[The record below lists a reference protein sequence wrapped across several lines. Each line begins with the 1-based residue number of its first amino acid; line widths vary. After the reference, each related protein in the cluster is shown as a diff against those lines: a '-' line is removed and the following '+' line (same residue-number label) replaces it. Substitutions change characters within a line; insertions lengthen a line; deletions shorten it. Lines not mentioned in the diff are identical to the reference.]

1 MSLDEKTL
9 LELSAYYDGELSW
22 WARVRFERRL
32 RTSPELREE
41 LATLERVSTW
51 VNDIEAEASELESP
65 DLWQEIGPALSQID
79 REIGAAPA
87 AEMGAT
93 GRRVADARNWGPLAA
108 TGVVAALAL
117 AVFVGVDP
125 SSTVSLDNQGAITE
139 HSSLGTEL
147 SSPGGS
153 LRYLQTNGV
162 SYVVSQDSEDVT
174 IIWLMDPSESAEGA

>member
-1 MSLDEKTL
+1 MSFDEKTL

-32 RTSPELREE
+32 RASSELREE
-41 LATLERVSTW
+41 LAALENVSSW
-51 VNDIEAEASELESP
+51 VNAIESEPSELDTP

-79 REIGAAPA
+79 REVGATPA
-87 AEMGAT
+87 AGAGT
-93 GRRVADARNWGPLAA
+93 RGGRFADVLNWGPLAA

-117 AVFVGVDP
+117 AVFIGVDP
-125 SSTVSLDNQGAITE
+125 SSTVSLDNQGAIAE
-139 HSSLGTEL
+139 HSPLGAEL
-147 SSPGGS
+147 GSPGGS

-174 IIWLMDPSESAEGA
+174 IIWLMDPNESAEGA